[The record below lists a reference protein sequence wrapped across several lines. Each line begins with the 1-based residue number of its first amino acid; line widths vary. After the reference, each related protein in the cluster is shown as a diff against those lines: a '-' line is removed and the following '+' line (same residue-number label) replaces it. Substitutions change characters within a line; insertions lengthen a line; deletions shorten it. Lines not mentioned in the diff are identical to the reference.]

1 MTIIEIKNQI
11 EEIIRR
17 SPYTKE
23 EILSF
28 LTAEEEL
35 NIDELMA
42 YSVALEYLRGK
53 KDANFKKLEKVFLRK
68 KKDLIKHY
76 L

>member
-42 YSVALEYLRGK
+42 YGVALEYLRGK
-53 KDANFKKLEKVFLRK
+53 KDANFKKLEKVFLQK

>member
-42 YSVALEYLRGK
+42 YGVALEYLRGK